1 MMLWANREKW
11 LGDTTATFGASA
23 TDAHFTNSR
32 HITTFQTPLVV
43 ELSTENE
50 RPHRF
55 SIRRQGAAYQTRL
68 RMGATFAR

>member
-1 MMLWANREKW
+1 MKRP
-11 LGDTTATFGASA
+11 GDTTATFGAGA

-32 HITTFQTPLVV
+32 HITTFQTPLV

-50 RPHRF
+50 RPRRF

-68 RMGATFAR
+68 RMEATFAQ